1 MSTLNDTDRIM
12 LRQIVAGIVIGFG
25 VIFVGAAA
33 AYSADLAAIAATP
46 GIIWAFVCG
55 APIEDNTTVPLL
67 IVTGSFSIIIGGILL
82 RFWAK

>member
-12 LRQIVAGIVIGFG
+12 LRQIIAGSVIGFG
-25 VIFVGAAA
+25 VTFVGAAV
-33 AYSADLAAIAATP
+33 AYNTDLTAIAATP
-46 GIIWAFVCG
+46 SIVWAFVCG

-67 IVTGSFSIIIGGILL
+67 VVTGIISMIVGGSLL